1 MSAEIASVYS
11 RIYRCIQR
19 IPEGK
24 VATYGQIA
32 KLIEASGAR
41 QVGYAL
47 SSTPAD
53 MNLPWHRVINA
64 KGEISQRSDGKADSE
79 QQTRLLAEGVM
90 LNKHGQINLLQYR
103 WQPSFEDFLDDMAD
117 DDEFWRDQPGIG

>member
-1 MSAEIASVYS
+1 MSVEIGSVYS
-11 RIYRCIQR
+11 RIYRCIKC

-32 KLIEASGAR
+32 KLIDASGAR

-90 LNKHGQINLLQYR
+90 LNKHGRINLLQYR
-103 WQPSFEDFLDDMAD
+103 WQPSFEDFLDDMTD